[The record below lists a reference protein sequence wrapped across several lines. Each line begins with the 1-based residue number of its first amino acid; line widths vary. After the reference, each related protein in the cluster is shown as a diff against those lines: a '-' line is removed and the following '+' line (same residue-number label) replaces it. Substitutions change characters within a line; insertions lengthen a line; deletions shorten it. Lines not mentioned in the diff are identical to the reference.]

1 MATPLPSY
9 PEMILEAIY
18 ALGSKNAAN
27 KAAIS
32 NHVKVKYDSILP
44 S

>member
-9 PEMILEAIY
+9 PEMIMEAIY
-18 ALGSKNAAN
+18 VLGSQNAAN

-32 NHVKVKYDSILP
+32 NHIKVKYDSVLP